1 MTHVG
6 MFEEAWLNDENKAWK
21 KRIKELEGIN
31 KRQQK
36 LNGELQQE
44 NKRQKEDVDRVSEER
59 DNFET
64 LEKSKDTQKQGDRD
78 KANART
84 CSTK

>member
-6 MFEEAWLNDENKAWK
+6 MFEEAWLNDENKALK

-31 KRQQK
+31 KQHQK

-44 NKRQKEDVDRVSEER
+44 NKRLKEYIDKLSEER

-64 LEKSKDTQKQGDRD
+64 LAKQK
-78 KANART
+78 
-84 CSTK
+84 

>member
-6 MFEEAWLNDENKAWK
+6 MFEEAWLNDENKALK

-31 KRQQK
+31 KRHQK

-44 NKRQKEDVDRVSEER
+44 NKRLKEDVDRLSEER

-64 LEKSKDTQKQGDRD
+64 LAKSKAT
-78 KANART
+78 
-84 CSTK
+84 